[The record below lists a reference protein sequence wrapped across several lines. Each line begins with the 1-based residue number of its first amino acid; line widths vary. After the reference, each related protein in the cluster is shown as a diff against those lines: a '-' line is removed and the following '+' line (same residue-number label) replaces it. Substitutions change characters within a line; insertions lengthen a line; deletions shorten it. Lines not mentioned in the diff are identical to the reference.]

1 MSEFIW
7 QHHYRIG
14 NQKVDQ
20 QHQQLFDL
28 ANQLV
33 QSKNQ
38 ADLAENAKLLYLHVK
53 EHFQYEEAFMKNHRY
68 PEYQKHATA
77 HQQMLDKLADV
88 GDKINR
94 HEWQQDDVLKFMRD
108 WIGHTMED
116 DAVFNAYLQTQAS
129 RQSAEVLISEALA
142 DQQRGEC

>member
-7 QHHYRIG
+7 RQHYRIG

-38 ADLAENAKLLYLHVK
+38 ADLAENANQLYRHVRD
-53 EHFQYEEAFMKNHRY
+53 HFQFEEAFMKKYRY
-68 PEYQKHATA
+68 PDYLKHADT
-77 HQQMLDKLADV
+77 HKLMLNKLVDV
-88 GDKINR
+88 SKKIDR
-94 HEWQQDDVLKFMRD
+94 HEWRQQDVLVFMRE
-108 WIGHTMED
+108 WISHILDED
-116 DAVFNAYLQTQAS
+116 AAFNAYFQDNPEHQA
-129 RQSAEVLISEALA
+129 ANF
-142 DQQRGEC
+142 